1 MALQHWTDG
10 LSYVFLTITHDGV
23 LKQSK
28 QLDIMQGDLLTMLGC
43 LKYILEFA
51 ISMTPTSKNTSD
63 ELDADADDV
72 IDLDDSPSL
81 QHNDEEWSL
90 LY

>member
-1 MALQHWTDG
+1 
-10 LSYVFLTITHDGV
+10 
-23 LKQSK
+23 
-28 QLDIMQGDLLTMLGC
+28 MQGDLLTMLGC

-81 QHNDEEWSL
+81 QHNDEE
-90 LY
+90 